1 MTGMISIEEGELMAK
16 AKRNIVGTPLRRNA
30 RFLSPQGALN
40 FDNTEQAVVL
50 SAEEKSSYF
59 MSQYNEIVDPFRRFP
74 LYWQNTALDFDITL
88 GRIRDGYKRY
98 VLGSFGWTE
107 DKFVTV
113 VNEIFERDM
122 TFTQFSFDRISRLYD
137 REDLDSQNPRSERRT
152 RDLERRRRDI

>member
-1 MTGMISIEEGELMAK
+1 MSAR
-16 AKRNIVGTPLRRNA
+16 AKRNIVGTPLKRSQRLLN
-30 RFLSPQGALN
+30 PQGALN
-40 FDNTEQAVVL
+40 FDNTTEAVVL
-50 SAEEKSSYF
+50 SDEEKASYF
-59 MSQYNEIVDPFRRFP
+59 MSEYNSIVDPFTRFP
-74 LYWQNTALDFDITL
+74 GYWSNTALDFDIIL
-88 GRIRDGYKRY
+88 AKLREGYKRY

-137 REDLDSQNPRSERRT
+137 REDLDSQNARSERRT